1 MTYKGAIDEV
11 KSLAN
16 NSLMPVIFKPPLKK
30 IAETLE
36 MERPKELTLSEVE
49 TYANE
54 HNYVLWT
61 EEMSEKAL
69 ALIKAVIKADRGR
82 PKGEWKR
89 MTDLPEDKDDRYEC
103 SRCGNVVHYKKRM
116 DLYTFNS
123 WCGRCGSNNNPNRYD
138 ER

>member
-16 NSLMPVIFKPPLKK
+16 DSLMPVIFKPSLKK

-36 MERPKELTLSEVE
+36 MERPKVLTLSEVE

-69 ALIKAVIKADRGR
+69 ALIEAVIKANRNR
-82 PKGEWKR
+82 PKGEW
-89 MTDLPEDKDDRYEC
+89 TDWLGNGNEWEC
-103 SRCGNVVHYKKRM
+103 SRCKCSIESHGSIAYNFCPM
-116 DLYTFNS
+116 
-123 WCGRCGSNNNPNRYD
+123 CGADMREVS
-138 ER
+138 E

>member
-11 KSLAN
+11 KILAN
-16 NSLMPVIFKPPLKK
+16 HSLMPVIFKPSLNK

-69 ALIKAVIKADRGR
+69 ALIEAVIKADRNR
-82 PKGEWKR
+82 PKGEW
-89 MTDLPEDKDDRYEC
+89 LIIDDCENFTAKC
-103 SRCGNVVHYKKRM
+103 SV
-116 DLYTFNS
+116 
-123 WCGRCGSNNNPNRYD
+123 CGRIEDSRMVNKYPFCHCGADMRGKV
-138 ER
+138 E